1 MNARKRPVSILA
13 LACLYAITG
22 IFGFARNL
30 HAFGQPDFIWIE
42 LTEVFAV
49 IAGAFMFLGRNWAR
63 WLALAW
69 MTFHLALSLAA
80 PRTFVVHSV
89 IFALIAWLLL
99 RPEARQ
105 YFRVG

>member
-42 LTEVFAV
+42 LIEV
-49 IAGAFMFLGRNWAR
+49 
-63 WLALAW
+63 
-69 MTFHLALSLAA
+69 
-80 PRTFVVHSV
+80 
-89 IFALIAWLLL
+89 FALIAWLLL

>member
-1 MNARKRPVSILA
+1 MNTRKRPISILA
-13 LACLYAITG
+13 LACLYALIG
-22 IFGFARNL
+22 IFGFSRNL
-30 HAFGQPDFIWIE
+30 HAFGEPDFIWIE

-49 IAGAFMFLGRNWAR
+49 IAGAFMFLGQNWAR

-69 MTFHLALSLAA
+69 MAFHLALSLAA
-80 PRTFVVHSV
+80 PQAFVVHSV